1 MYWQLQ
7 GADELGLNWGYIIDN
22 KDYML
27 SHLNSIFC
35 FKTSGVNNEQWQAL
49 GGDTKFMTPD
59 APISYSSHI
68 TCMAVG
74 TQPGKR
80 EGNPKE
86 GTTSAILK
94 YTSRAVNEAA
104 VDSEVPSYREEVEWK
119 PQNSMTTAPLNVR
132 VSRRPPPPPPHTH
145 HRPTRPHPRLPRHH
159 PQDIYCIKQKEE
171 NVWEDD
177 SDIHCYAVGDGGVIR
192 YTSNGGASPWRTL
205 FSGVKEN
212 LRKVVIINEM
222 HSQVAFGTG
231 AGGSAQGQAVIIG
244 DNGRVLFTGDGGNTW
259 EKLPRVTP
267 EHLVSIQFNPFDDF
281 YYEPDGNPTGSP
293 QTNEFSGGMH
303 LPFGNGIA
311 TGSVLYNWAKTGEE
325 ALTDCLPD
333 GAAPNVD
340 GSAAGRFGDP
350 VQYRCTKPEVATILP
365 NRGGSLNLGQ
375 WRCSAECTG
384 ARRDAVVPVVLT
396 DKRAS
401 DADWNAW
408 FGTYPRATSA
418 RASRTLTGSRGRP
431 RRRRGCAR
439 SSARATRCGRSATGG
454 GGTRTRAR
462 RATTR
467 QCRATKTA
475 STT

>member
-1 MYWQLQ
+1 MEGYAVGEFGTIVKLENAGVNWSPEDGEEDPKLLRVLSPDEKRNADGSTCHTQRHIRDVYFWNRHLAFFVGDFGYICRYGLLLNEDKLNSGPGQTVDQAINGDVDVYWQLQ

-119 PQNSMTTAPLNVR
+119 PQNSMTTAPLN
-132 VSRRPPPPPPHTH
+132 
-145 HRPTRPHPRLPRHH
+145 
-159 PQDIYCIKQKEE
+159 DIYCIKQKEE
-171 NVWEDD
+171 NIWEDD

-212 LRKVVIINEM
+212 LRKVS
-222 HSQVAFGTG
+222 HRAR
-231 AGGSAQGQAVIIG
+231 APAA
-244 DNGRVLFTGDGGNTW
+244 
-259 EKLPRVTP
+259 LPRA
-267 EHLVSIQFNPFDDF
+267 
-281 YYEPDGNPTGSP
+281 SP
-293 QTNEFSGGMH
+293 RHSH
-303 LPFGNGIA
+303 ISPRHP
-311 TGSVLYNWAKTGEE
+311 S
-325 ALTDCLPD
+325 P
-333 GAAPNVD
+333 AP
-340 GSAAGRFGDP
+340 
-350 VQYRCTKPEVATILP
+350 
-365 NRGGSLNLGQ
+365 
-375 WRCSAECTG
+375 
-384 ARRDAVVPVVLT
+384 AR
-396 DKRAS
+396 
-401 DADWNAW
+401 W
-408 FGTYPRATSA
+408 
-418 RASRTLTGSRGRP
+418 
-431 RRRRGCAR
+431 
-439 SSARATRCGRSATGG
+439 
-454 GGTRTRAR
+454 
-462 RATTR
+462 
-467 QCRATKTA
+467 
-475 STT
+475 